1 MSIKGSS
8 IVWLER
14 ALERGDLVTAWT
26 TAFELPRLLLDHA
39 LALVVLTATDDTN
52 PARYDAAA
60 RRWAALY
67 LTDSRSP
74 TLADLRALVDALD
87 ELPDLHAITTLA
99 TLCDRLGFTVTGR
112 TLDHLLPPSSGVGGG
127 PSPRRPR

>member
-26 TAFELPRLLLDHA
+26 TAFELPRLPLDHA
-39 LALVVLTATDDTN
+39 LALVVLTATDHTH

-60 RRWAALY
+60 RRWVVLY
-67 LTDSRSP
+67 LTDARGPS
-74 TLADLRALVDALD
+74 LADLRALVDALD
-87 ELPDLHAITTLA
+87 ELPDLDAITTLA
-99 TLCDRLGFTVTGR
+99 ALCARLGYTLAGR
-112 TLDHLLPPSSGVGGG
+112 TLDHLLPPAAG
-127 PSPRRPR
+127 PPR